1 MNVELLEVPFCFVEV
16 MEGGYIWSLLCLFH
30 ILWQVKSQK
39 MDLER
44 SKKDYTNAI
53 KEYAIRFLKYNDS
66 DVSKNQAEV
75 PLTPDRISDWGN
87 MDASLEDH
95 LTEVCVYM

>member
-1 MNVELLEVPFCFVEV
+1 
-16 MEGGYIWSLLCLFH
+16 
-30 ILWQVKSQK
+30 

-75 PLTPDRISDWGN
+75 PVTPDRISDWGN